1 MTPDN
6 CSYKSI
12 DFCEDTSAISSREF
26 LDRHAT
32 VNHDDVCLSYVFT
45 GKSFG
50 GDGSVGLAWT
60 ASTTG
65 AGWVRIS
72 GRELCVSLPIFADH
86 GGICELYRELASGN
100 RSLNTGFVSFEH
112 NGVALEEDVTKFAFA
127 HEIGHSF
134 GSLVRQKQI
143 KLRLQFS
150 NSLLDIMYLA
160 RLSTRMSSRT
170 RRWKISHAHSRNKV
184 RDTN

>member
-1 MTPDN
+1 M
-6 CSYKSI
+6 
-12 DFCEDTSAISSREF
+12 SSREF

-65 AGWVRIS
+65 AGWDGIFGGGNSVS
-72 GRELCVSLPIFADH
+72 QSLPIFADH

-134 GSLVRQKQI
+134 GSLVRQI
-143 KLRLQFS
+143 ELRLTFS
-150 NSLLDIMYLA
+150 NSLLDIMYLKC
-160 RLSTRMSSRT
+160 STTTHKNVFEDETVEDFSCT
-170 RRWKISHAHSRNKV
+170 LKEQG
-184 RDTN
+184 TT

>member
-1 MTPDN
+1 M
-6 CSYKSI
+6 
-12 DFCEDTSAISSREF
+12 SSREF

-134 GSLVRQKQI
+134 GSLVRQI
-143 KLRLQFS
+143 EIRLPFY
-150 NSLLDIMYLA
+150 NSLLDIMCLKY
-160 RLSTRMSSRT
+160 STTIHKNVFEDETVEDFSCT
-170 RRWKISHAHSRNKV
+170 LKEQGA
-184 RDTN
+184 

>member
-1 MTPDN
+1 M
-6 CSYKSI
+6 
-12 DFCEDTSAISSREF
+12 SSREF

-72 GRELCVSLPIFADH
+72 GRELCVTSNIRRSRGNLRALPGAGQRKQEPEH
-86 GGICELYRELASGN
+86 G
-100 RSLNTGFVSFEH
+100 
-112 NGVALEEDVTKFAFA
+112 
-127 HEIGHSF
+127 
-134 GSLVRQKQI
+134 
-143 KLRLQFS
+143 LRLF
-150 NSLLDIMYLA
+150 
-160 RLSTRMSSRT
+160 
-170 RRWKISHAHSRNKV
+170 
-184 RDTN
+184 

>member
-6 CSYKSI
+6 CSYNGI
-12 DFCEDTSAISSREF
+12 DFCEDTSAMSSREF

-65 AGWVRIS
+65 AGWVRTR
-72 GRELCVSLPIFADH
+72 GENPVSHSFPIFADH

-134 GSLVRQKQI
+134 GSLVRQNE
-143 KLRLQFS
+143 LR
-150 NSLLDIMYLA
+150 
-160 RLSTRMSSRT
+160 
-170 RRWKISHAHSRNKV
+170 
-184 RDTN
+184 